1 MLVPVYPVP
10 SATPSRQR
18 PTQGGSPEHR
28 QPPDDDGEPAD
39 DLVPLRPCREF
50 CHRVEEQC
58 PYFHPTTREQYAGE
72 PVFICI
78 DPNIPDLPSISNS
91 SYGPPGNCYRPC
103 HVNASLGPS
112 DQCPAATLS
121 TALLGPSPVPMGA
134 ANSAGRAGG
143 RTSAPPGGPVLVP
156 QGLSR
161 NKGLCAPREQQ
172 QSAPCPDGPLAK
184 GPHQRRG
191 PAPPAWASG
200 PATRRPPATQWPPP
214 LKYRG
219 ERFYYNDGG
228 TTLRVF
234 RATEKARQPSLQQA
248 DDTAFVY
255 LMRHG
260 SPPAPTRSNP
270 LIKALHRDFTVI
282 RCESLREKDPNIPD
296 LPSISN
302 SSYGPPGNCYRPCH
316 VNASLGP
323 SDQCP
328 AATLSTALL
337 GPSPV
342 PMGAANSAGRAGG
355 RTSAPPG
362 GPVLVPQG
370 LSRNKGLCAPREQQQ
385 SAPCPDGPL
394 AKGPHQRRGPAP
406 PAWAS
411 GPATRRPPATQWP
424 PPLKYRGERFYYNDG
439 GTTLRVFRGGPIP
452 VLPSRCRHLG
462 RKPGRDGRKP
472 RRPVPPPSAAGVRV
486 CPTGDRTTLST
497 PS

>member
-1 MLVPVYPVP
+1 KATGQHELRVLSPVALRLSLPRHCGQRSGGSGDGTWASAHGGIFVVPGGFAVSCAPWNDGSLRGRGTGSDVHASGAAAPETNTRLPFFPPGVCVAASAVSRIRRLCHAACQVVYREWTCAMLVPVYPVP
-10 SATPSRQR
+10 SARPSRHRQ
-18 PTQGGSPEHR
+18 TQGGSPEHR

-143 RTSAPPGGPVLVP
+143 RTSAPPGGPVLV
-156 QGLSR
+156 
-161 NKGLCAPREQQ
+161 
-172 QSAPCPDGPLAK
+172 
-184 GPHQRRG
+184 
-191 PAPPAWASG
+191 
-200 PATRRPPATQWPPP
+200 
-214 LKYRG
+214 
-219 ERFYYNDGG
+219 
-228 TTLRVF
+228 
-234 RATEKARQPSLQQA
+234 
-248 DDTAFVY
+248 
-255 LMRHG
+255 
-260 SPPAPTRSNP
+260 
-270 LIKALHRDFTVI
+270 
-282 RCESLREKDPNIPD
+282 
-296 LPSISN
+296 
-302 SSYGPPGNCYRPCH
+302 
-316 VNASLGP
+316 
-323 SDQCP
+323 
-328 AATLSTALL
+328 
-337 GPSPV
+337 
-342 PMGAANSAGRAGG
+342 
-355 RTSAPPG
+355 
-362 GPVLVPQG
+362 
-370 LSRNKGLCAPREQQQ
+370 EQQQ

-472 RRPVPPPSAAGVRV
+472 RRPVPPPSGERV